1 MITSEDIKKRLENI
15 QVQQKEA
22 KAIKDDIAY
31 HELVGYQVAL
41 EWVLSCMKKSNKA
54 NPPDPRKP
62 TGG

>member
-1 MITSEDIKKRLENI
+1 MITIEDIKKRLENI

-41 EWVLSCMKKSNKA
+41 E
-54 NPPDPRKP
+54 
-62 TGG
+62 